1 MSADYWLN
9 RWKNNDIGFHESRV
23 NPYLDRYFT
32 NLKIPQNGRV
42 FVPLCGKTNDIA
54 WLLEQNIQVVG
65 VELCESAIKQLF
77 GSLNVTPTVT
87 VHDKFKLYSADNL
100 AIWVGDIFALTAN
113 LLGSVDVIY
122 DRGSLVALPF
132 TLRKKYSRHV
142 VMITQKAPQL
152 LICCVYDQSKRDGT
166 PYSISA
172 QEVFDHYHHAY
183 SLQLIRCEA
192 IANGVKGVVPANIV
206 VWQLNKKD

>member
-1 MSADYWLN
+1 M
-9 RWKNNDIGFHESRV
+9 
-23 NPYLDRYFT
+23 
-32 NLKIPQNGRV
+32 
-42 FVPLCGKTNDIA
+42 PLCGKTNDIA

-113 LLGSVDVIY
+113 LLGSVDVTY

-132 TLRKKYSRHV
+132 TLRKKYS
-142 VMITQKAPQL
+142 
-152 LICCVYDQSKRDGT
+152 Y
-166 PYSISA
+166 
-172 QEVFDHYHHAY
+172 
-183 SLQLIRCEA
+183 
-192 IANGVKGVVPANIV
+192 N
-206 VWQLNKKD
+206 